1 MEITTMLSILR
12 PSLTCIVHG
21 KFQCSLECITG
32 PLLTGGSLSPI
43 YMCFLVPLP
52 ITLNA
57 YVMYSL

>member
-12 PSLTCIVHG
+12 PSLTYIVHG

-43 YMCFLVPLP
+43 Y
-52 ITLNA
+52 IYTR
-57 YVMYSL
+57 YIYR